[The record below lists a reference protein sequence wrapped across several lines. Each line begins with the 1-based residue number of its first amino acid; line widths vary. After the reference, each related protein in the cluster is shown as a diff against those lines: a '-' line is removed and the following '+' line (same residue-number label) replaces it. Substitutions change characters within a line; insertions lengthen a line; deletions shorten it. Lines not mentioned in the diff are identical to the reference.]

1 MRMLSQLVVGMV
13 VVFASACTA
22 EETVLEPTDFA
33 FDGTCVNCHAGLN
46 AGHVHFSYKLR
57 CIDCHGGNDQ
67 VPVPTEAFKNKN
79 LDAGGGGF
87 RDPDLL
93 KLAHVIPGSKQ
104 GTPFTNVVNQPSQD
118 PELAR
123 FFYANGIDDDLD
135 GFIDETIDP
144 DEFVVGG
151 TLTDLGEV
159 FEPGMHG
166 DGAGEFMDMELNRDL
181 NYTRFLNP
189 GDLRVATIGCG
200 RGNRAAFDG
209 GGGGQCHQE
218 TIDIVRRSIMVNQAA
233 VTNGAYYG
241 NESWDQGF
249 VDQRDGGSN
258 NNMKARDPRFGAF
271 SYALDYDGNPDCI
284 KPPPDLKD
292 PRSQPFFDRACLQ
305 ARATMVDP
313 QVAANLGDA
322 CGPTGT
328 DPCGQGGVPAV
339 EIAQGTIK
347 GDPELF
353 ATKTTK
359 KTVGAGDSRWEGWG
373 GQPNNA
379 DPHAEL
385 APLQDRDIPGLEGAV
400 PDPVDNILR
409 TFRAYYPLNY
419 PASTNNFNFTFGT
432 SILVPGANAQVVD
445 IKNLR
450 TGNPYG
456 RGHSS
461 GCAACHTPY
470 NYEGNRRAQKIRKDD
485 GTFEL
490 VDDPTTKHREFD
502 PKNDEG
508 PRDDSANRDGSLIHN
523 RLIGRPVGADEVL
536 RAGGVARGA
545 VDFNGDNVPD
555 GEQQK
560 TYSDNHTTTT
570 KIDTDTCGLCHGF
583 VTRIN
588 YAYQGAAE
596 EEQRDQLSRRA
607 PIEFTTPKGTDVRIL
622 DSWVREDL
630 TDPANPRIVKPE
642 GVAVVA
648 KARERDA
655 ALANEGCLPGQTF
668 PTCGLIAGAGGCG
681 QNTFTEDC
689 NNNGELDTSLVLTR
703 VDLDGNVVITKTIN
717 EDQNG
722 NGKLDLIDRL
732 PREKAIDG
740 RQVRYVY
747 GGRNGSTRQMDVHF
761 ERGMHC
767 IDCHF
772 LQDVHG
778 DGNVYSTNWDAIE
791 IECED
796 CHGANQ
802 RTNFKTSG
810 PNGGNDMRLP
820 VNENL
825 EPYFEEINGQVIQ
838 RSRVNTGVTWIVP
851 QTVDSTSTNP
861 YAKEAHDP
869 EYHVA
874 EPGVGSEFEGQ
885 QGQSVLTRAKVECQ
899 TCHNGFL
906 TNCLNCHID
915 IDVGD
920 KQRKLVDANTGSVT
934 ASAGE
939 NEIWLRNRH
948 NDGHINFQLL
958 GLLRSTFSMGVSSLS
973 EKGRL
978 NLFRSSMQV
987 TASVTDGNGD
997 SLRDQ
1002 LSFTTFQTLE
1012 GNSGRM
1018 NAATSGVAMNQT
1030 MAHTVRPDEAR
1041 GCEMCHS
1048 LVDLQGRTRNEHLI
1062 AYSYGVGTGSIPVLG
1077 DYAMAAGLNGIELF
1091 EYKQERE
1098 LVNQIVVG
1106 QSNRFPGLII
1116 NPTGNGGAG
1125 SDRHLANVEPQLV
1138 GQQANDIVL
1147 IRNFNATP
1155 PLGGIQAPSLR
1166 DFAFAGLANGDV
1178 VITDI
1183 SARSHPTAARRP
1195 TPNVIGDADLVLRLP
1210 TVGGIGNAVRAL
1222 AHLPNDVSDP
1232 FVYAATGT
1240 AGVCVIEMQDAALL
1254 GGAFSATNRGCRS
1267 IGGTANEIYIDG
1279 DLLFVGTLEGDIK
1292 VFDININD
1300 ATQITPRGSVNV
1312 GAAVNEI
1319 QIAGFAMY
1327 VATQQGLAILELTD
1341 PGNPKRPTG
1350 APNFV
1355 TGTSPALSVAV
1366 GEGHAF
1372 VATGTNLVEVD
1383 ARTIANPKAGVS
1395 IVPGGQTVSAAD
1407 VVISQMPGQRWILA
1421 LEQGG
1426 SLVGIKLDDRES
1438 KLERCFPDPGAAD
1451 CLLEIEMY
1459 DSTRTGRDP
1468 SFDPNTGTF
1477 DVADPS
1483 GNPFFRMA
1491 PLVLGAGR
1499 RMIRPILYEQIG
1511 FLSGR
1516 RYRDSFMPGSG
1527 AISFPVMK
1535 AMRDVQVCEV
1545 NADKSTNPSGLGELG
1560 YFDGG
1565 SCQPFGNQNK
1575 PRRHA
1580 CTPGAYMGPNLRKLI
1595 CPPEPGDVK
1604 TAAPAVPFLPPATP
1618 PVEMPQR
1625 AAMR

>member
-1 MRMLSQLVVGMV
+1 MKRITSSIFVLAAALAG
-13 VVFASACTA
+13 CTA
-22 EETVLEPTDFA
+22 EEKILEPTDFA
-33 FDGTCVNCHAGLN
+33 FDGTCVNCHVGLT
-46 AGHVHFSYKLR
+46 AGHVHSNYKLR

-67 VPVPTEAFKNKN
+67 VPVPANAFANKN

-87 RDPDLL
+87 RDPDLM
-93 KLAHVIPGSKQ
+93 KLAHVIPGSVQNK
-104 GTPFTNVVNQPSQD
+104 PFDNVVNQPSQD
-118 PELAR
+118 PQLAR
-123 FFYANGIDDDLD
+123 FFYANGIDDDMD

-144 DEFVVGG
+144 DEFVAGG
-151 TLTDLGEV
+151 TLTNLGEV
-159 FEPGMHG
+159 FEPQMHG
-166 DGAGEFMDMELNRDL
+166 DGPGEFMDMELNRDL

-200 RGNRAAFDG
+200 SANRAAFDG
-209 GGGGQCHQE
+209 GGNGACHQE

-241 NESWDQGF
+241 NESWDPSF
-249 VDQRDGGSN
+249 VAQRDRNGP
-258 NNMKARDPRFGAF
+258 AEDPRFGAF

-284 KPPPDLKD
+284 KPPPDLDD

-305 ARATMVDP
+305 ARATMVDN
-313 QVAANLGDA
+313 QVRANLGNN
-322 CGPTGT
+322 CGPAAS
-328 DPCGQGGVPAV
+328 DPCGQGGLPAL

-347 GDPELF
+347 GDIVDPSS
-353 ATKTTK
+353 TIDTQ
-359 KTVGAGDSRWEGWG
+359 GAGDSRWEGWG
-373 GQPNNA
+373 GQQVKG

-385 APLQDRDIPGLEGAV
+385 APLLDRDLPGLEGVV

-419 PASTNNFNFTFGT
+419 PASTTNFNFTFGS
-432 SILVPGANAQVVD
+432 SILPD
-445 IKNLR
+445 IAEVR

-461 GCAACHTPY
+461 GCSACHVPY
-470 NYEGNRRAQKIRKDD
+470 NYEGNRRPQKIRCFAGLNIPGCEGKPD
-485 GTFEL
+485 GEFIL

-502 PKNDEG
+502 PANDEG
-508 PRDDSANRDGSLIHN
+508 PRDDSVARDGSLIRQ

-536 RAGGVARGA
+536 RAGGVAKGA
-545 VDFNGDNVPD
+545 IDFNGDGVKD

-560 TYSDNHTTTT
+560 TYSDNHLTTT

-596 EEQRDQLSRRA
+596 EEQRDVLARRA
-607 PIEFTTPKGTDVRIL
+607 PIEFTTPNGTQVRIL

-630 TDPANPRIVKPE
+630 TDPANPRIIRPE
-642 GVAVVA
+642 GALVAQ

-668 PTCGLIAGAGGCG
+668 PTCGMIAGAGGCA
-681 QNTFTEDC
+681 QNQFTEDC
-689 NNNGELDTSLVLTR
+689 NNNGELDTALVLER
-703 VDLDGNVVITKTIN
+703 RDADGNILFTKTIN

-772 LQDVHG
+772 MQDVHG

-802 RTNFKTSG
+802 RTNFLTSG
-810 PNGGNDMRLP
+810 PNGGNDMRIP

-825 EPYFEEINGQVIQ
+825 EPFFEERNGQVIQ
-838 RSRVNTGVTWIVP
+838 RSRVNTGLEWVVP
-851 QTVDSTSTNP
+851 QTIDASNASP
-861 YAKEAHDP
+861 YAREAHDP

-874 EPGVGSEFEGQ
+874 EPGQGSEFEGE
-885 QGQSVLTRAKVECQ
+885 QGQSQLTRAKVECA

-915 IDVGD
+915 IDIGD
-920 KQRKLVDANTGSVT
+920 KQRKLVDAQTGSVT

-948 NDGHINFQLL
+948 NRGHINFQLL
-958 GLLRSTFSMGVSSLS
+958 GLLRSTFSMGVSGST
-973 EKGRL
+973 EQGRL
-978 NLFRSSMQV
+978 GLFRSSMQV
-987 TASVTDGNGD
+987 TASVTDQNGD
-997 SLRDQ
+997 SLRDN
-1002 LSFTTFQTLE
+1002 LSFTTFNTKE
-1012 GNSGRM
+1012 ANSGRM
-1018 NAATSGVAMNQT
+1018 NAALSGVAMNQT

-1048 LVDLQGRTRNEHLI
+1048 LVDNNGRTRNEHLM
-1062 AYSYGVGTGSIPVLG
+1062 AYSFGVGTGSIPVLG
-1077 DYAMAAGLNGIELF
+1077 DYVYAAGLNGLELF
-1091 EYKQERE
+1091 EHKQERE
-1098 LVNQIVVG
+1098 LINHLVPG

-1116 NPTGNGGAG
+1116 NPA
-1125 SDRHLANVEPQLV
+1125 DRVAATVEPS
-1138 GQQANDIVL
+1138 GIAATANDVVL
-1147 IRNFNATP
+1147 IRNFNAEP
-1155 PLGGIQAPSLR
+1155 PLGGVQAPSLR
-1166 DFAFAGLANGDV
+1166 DFAIIGLDNGQI
-1178 VITDI
+1178 VITDV
-1183 SARSHPTAARRP
+1183 SARAHPSAVRP
-1195 TPNVIGDADLVLRLP
+1195 A
-1210 TVGGIGNAVRAL
+1210 VGGNNNLVQTLNLGQGNIRAL
-1222 AHLPNDVSDP
+1222 ARLPNDVSDG
-1232 FVYAATGT
+1232 FVYAATANG
-1240 AGVCVIEMQDAALL
+1240 GVCAIKMQDAALL
-1254 GGAFSATNRGCRS
+1254 GGAFSATNEGCTS
-1267 IGGTANEIYIDG
+1267 IGGGTPSEIEIDG
-1279 DLLFVGTLEGDIK
+1279 DLMFVGTLEGDVK
-1292 VFDININD
+1292 VFEINVND
-1300 ATQITPRGSVNV
+1300 ASSITPLGSVNV
-1312 GAAVNEI
+1312 GAQVNEI

-1327 VATQQGLAILELTD
+1327 VATNSGLTILELTD
-1341 PGNPKRPTG
+1341 PAAPKRPNG

-1355 TGTSPALSVAV
+1355 AGTSPAVSVAV

-1372 VATGTNLVEVD
+1372 VATGTNVVEVD
-1383 ARTIANPKAGVS
+1383 ARTIANPSAGVS
-1395 IVPGGQTVSAAD
+1395 IVPGGQNVLAQD

-1421 LEQGG
+1421 LESTGD
-1426 SLVGIKLDDRES
+1426 LVGIKLDNTES

-1451 CLLEIEMY
+1451 CLLEVEMY
-1459 DSTRTGRDP
+1459 DATRSGRDP
-1468 SFDPNTGTF
+1468 SFDPNTGIF
-1477 DVADPS
+1477 DAADPS
-1483 GNPFFRMA
+1483 GAPFFRMQSA
-1491 PLVLGAGR
+1491 ILGSGK
-1499 RMIRPILYEQIG
+1499 RMIRPVEYEQIG

-1527 AISFPVMK
+1527 SISFPVMK

-1545 NADKSTNPSGLGELG
+1545 RPDNSTNPSGIGELG

-1565 SCQPFGNQNK
+1565 GCQPFGGSAK
-1575 PRRHA
+1575 PKRQA
-1580 CTPGAYMGPNLRKLI
+1580 CKEGAYLGPNLRKVV
-1595 CPPEPGDVK
+1595 CPPEKPDVK
-1604 TAAPAVPFLPPATP
+1604 MAQPQFPALPVFEQAL
-1618 PVEMPQR
+1618 ELMPQR
-1625 AAMR
+1625 SAMR